1 MGVAE
6 YTHKLFDDK
15 ILVFLGACWVCI
27 GKFLFPSAAMEAGAV
42 AVLIVMILDLL
53 TRLFA
58 QARKAGGYRKALLAH
73 EISSNKFARGTMDK
87 LVVFGVMLVL
97 CACAYKLTVIE
108 DVATWFTQ
116 VVFAIMFLRDA
127 LSIVENL
134 ADAGVK
140 NMAIFKKVFKK
151 KLEEITDVTEEETT
165 TEETTAEQPTSED
178 TEVKG

>member
-15 ILVFLGACWVCI
+15 ILVFLGACWACI

-58 QARKAGGYRKALLAH
+58 QARKAGGYRKALLSH
-73 EISSNKFARGTMDK
+73 EIASSKFARGTMDK

-97 CACAYKLTVIE
+97 CACAYKLTMIE
-108 DVATWFTQ
+108 DVAMWFTQ

-134 ADAGVK
+134 TDAGVK

-151 KLEEITDVTEEETT
+151 KLEEITNVTEEETT
-165 TEETTAEQPTSED
+165 AEDPSQQPTSED